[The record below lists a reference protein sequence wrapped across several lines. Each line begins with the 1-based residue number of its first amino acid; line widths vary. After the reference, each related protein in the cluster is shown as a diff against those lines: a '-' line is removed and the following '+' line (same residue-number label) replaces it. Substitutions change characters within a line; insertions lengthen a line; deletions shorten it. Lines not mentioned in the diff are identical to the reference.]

1 MWGLQPRGA
10 GCCHAGVTLHSH
22 VQATAITSVGTQG
35 GKPGSRESGAVIES
49 DYEYGPGVGQEGW
62 EVKEGSDSFKTQRN
76 TNLLDLS
83 VRSQHELP
91 SH

>member
-62 EVKEGSDSFKTQRN
+62 EVKEDGW
-76 TNLLDLS
+76 DLKAS
-83 VRSQHELP
+83 TRFYSSSQD
-91 SH
+91 